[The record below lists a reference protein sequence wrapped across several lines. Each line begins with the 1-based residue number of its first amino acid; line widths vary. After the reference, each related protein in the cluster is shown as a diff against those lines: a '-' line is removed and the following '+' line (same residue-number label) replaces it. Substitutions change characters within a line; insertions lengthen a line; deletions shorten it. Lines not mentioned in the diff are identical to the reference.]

1 MFTRLFG
8 TAGGSGGS
16 LKRAETRHR
25 ASEQEL
31 LHRHAGLQRDLA
43 LVQKEIRVHAQMKQR
58 ALLGAKIRRRYLL
71 EQRIQQTGAQLE
83 AVQKQIEALE
93 NTRLNKQMTDDARA
107 TQRALRPLTTD
118 RAVSRAADAMADVD
132 ESLERVQ
139 ELTDITSASMGLE
152 PNFDVDAAVEAE
164 LEALEADAFGAQL
177 PGLTH
182 QPTAM
187 PTAMRDTHAAAA
199 ASASESKVG
208 FRSNFA
214 DAAVAEA
221 APPER
226 NRGRR
231 PPPPSAPPTAV
242 AKGPSDEEV
251 LAMAL
256 LS

>member
-182 QPTAM
+182 QPTA
-187 PTAMRDTHAAAA
+187 TAMRGVHTAAAA
-199 ASASESKVG
+199 ASESKVG